1 MNCSACVG
9 YGLAGIER
17 VRWRQLAA
25 EYKVEN
31 MLRLVG
37 RAILLTGILGA
48 LSSPDCSAQGLKVST
63 QVFDASKSGGD
74 KRGQLI
80 SSSLTLC
87 HNGRV
92 YDYVA
97 SADELVIYDPVQKQ
111 FTVLNR
117 TRGLFTVVTFE
128 EIRHH
133 METRTQKTQEYL
145 AELIARGASG
155 AEAEAEAINA
165 QMQPDFR
172 ETWDPMRGQLTLVSA
187 WLTYRVDTRK
197 WEDQEQVERYL
208 LWRDWTARLNSV
220 LHPESLFPE
229 PRLAVND
236 AVRRQSGRMPVVVEM
251 DRRPMGTARLR
262 AEHQLTVGL
271 TADDQDR
278 IARWEKLAKSDELQN
293 VPLRRYQQESFLS
306 RSR

>member
-1 MNCSACVG
+1 MLRSVWQAM
-9 YGLAGIER
+9 LFAGI
-17 VRWRQLAA
+17 LA
-25 EYKVEN
+25 V
-31 MLRLVG
+31 ML
-37 RAILLTGILGA
+37 
-48 LSSPDCSAQGLKVST
+48 SPECPAQGLKIST
-63 QVFDASKSGGD
+63 QVFDASRASGD
-74 KRGQLI
+74 NRGKLI

-133 METRTQKTQEYL
+133 METRTRKTQEYL
-145 AELIARGASG
+145 AELVARGEQG
-155 AEAEAEAINA
+155 AETEAEAINA
-165 QMQPDFR
+165 QLQPDFR

-187 WLTYRVDTRK
+187 WLTYRVETRK

-278 IARWEKLAKSDELQN
+278 IARWEKLAKSDEMQN
-293 VPLRRYQQESFLS
+293 VPLRRYQQESFIS

>member
-1 MNCSACVG
+1 
-9 YGLAGIER
+9 
-17 VRWRQLAA
+17 
-25 EYKVEN
+25 
-31 MLRLVG
+31 MLRFVLQVIG
-37 RAILLTGILGA
+37 LTGVLMAVTGPECI
-48 LSSPDCSAQGLKVST
+48 AQGLKVST
-63 QVFDASKSGGD
+63 QVFDASRPDND

-97 SADELVIYDPVQKQ
+97 SADELVIYDPVLRQ

-133 METRTQKTQEYL
+133 METRTQKTQEYV
-145 AELIARGASG
+145 AEIVARGEPGAS
-155 AEAEAEAINA
+155 AEAEAINA
-165 QMQPDFR
+165 QLQPEFR
-172 ETWDPMRGQLTLVSA
+172 ETWDPMRGSLTLVSA
-187 WLTYRVDTRK
+187 WLTYRVETRK
-197 WEDQEQVERYL
+197 WEDSQQVERYL

-220 LHPESLFPE
+220 LHPQSLFPE
-229 PRLAVND
+229 PRLAVNE
-236 AVRRQSGRMPVVVEM
+236 AIRRQAGRMPVVVEM
-251 DRRPMGTARLR
+251 DLRPMGTTRLR

-271 TADDQDR
+271 TADDQAR
-278 IARWEKLAKSDELQN
+278 IARWEKLPKSDEMQN